1 MKKPFVGLF
10 LAVFLVALEASTVLA
25 ASKTWAGTGP
35 GSRNWSVANN
45 WVGGTAPQSGDDL
58 TFPPPGATLTTKTN
72 NDFQPITAF
81 NTLTLDGNYSITGNG
96 FQLNGVNPGV
106 ALTVGQ
112 GQKPVISTGA
122 IFMHTGGPNA
132 TSQISLGA
140 GSLLDMRGT
149 SQLKVGDAPPNVT
162 SLLLTGGTG
171 SKFLGPGSLDVD
183 TLHLAGSATFVP
195 QLVSQNANTPGTVL
209 TDPGT
214 LIATTQ
220 TAGATVTS
228 SSSITI
234 NGDLLEAV
242 SAPSTG
248 GLDFI
253 GPTTFGSTSNV
264 SWEAFNSN
272 VDNVINF
279 NQGVNL
285 SPAKFHIQ
293 LPAGFQPYAPNA
305 VYPVITSQ
313 GPAFSQATE
322 FSNMKDGETQT
333 VAGYTFKAQYNVP
346 DPGDFRIVTTGSPA
360 GAPAPPATGRGAF
373 VPGGPSQ
380 PGRALLALAAL
391 LLATGTATVCWRR
404 FSRGSRRVQRTG

>member
-58 TFPPPGATLTTKTN
+58 TFPPPGASLTTKTN

-242 SAPSTG
+242 SAPSSG

-293 LPAGFQPYAPNA
+293 LPSGFQPYAPDA

-360 GAPAPPATGRGAF
+360 GAPAPPATGRAAF

-391 LLATGTATVCWRR
+391 LLATGTASVCWRR